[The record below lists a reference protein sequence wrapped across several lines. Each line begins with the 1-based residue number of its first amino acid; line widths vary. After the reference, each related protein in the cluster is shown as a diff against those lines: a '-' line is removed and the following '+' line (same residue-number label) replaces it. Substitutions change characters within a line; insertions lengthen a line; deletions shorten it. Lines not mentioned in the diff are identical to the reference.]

1 MDGEGPGIGLEAD
14 PDKTSVNRFALA
26 RTHLQTLRQTI
37 ELEIPAQRELFEPDL
52 LRAETCIFQLFRAPL
67 TNEGEP
73 EEATEFADPPDGDA
87 LREELQAI
95 LKRVSDLVEIYLVYL
110 AFSTISACLDH
121 DNSLTWP
128 QNSVP
133 ETGTDNWLSRSL
145 RALRDAVG

>member
-1 MDGEGPGIGLEAD
+1 MDDLFDLDQIRDKWTAKDQGIGLEAD

-37 ELEIPAQRELFEPDL
+37 ELEIPAQRD
-52 LRAETCIFQLFRAPL
+52 IFQLFRAPL

-95 LKRVSDLVEIYLVYL
+95 LKRVSDLVEIYLVYPRVQHHL
-110 AFSTISACLDH
+110 
-121 DNSLTWP
+121 
-128 QNSVP
+128 
-133 ETGTDNWLSRSL
+133 
-145 RALRDAVG
+145 

>member
-1 MDGEGPGIGLEAD
+1 MDDLFDLDQIRDKWTTKDKGVGLEAD
-14 PDKTSVNRFALA
+14 PDKTSINRFALA

-73 EEATEFADPPDGDA
+73 EEPTEFADPPDGDV

-95 LKRVSDLVEIYLVYL
+95 LKRISDLVEIYLVYPRL
-110 AFSTISACLDH
+110 QHHL
-121 DNSLTWP
+121 
-128 QNSVP
+128 
-133 ETGTDNWLSRSL
+133 
-145 RALRDAVG
+145 